1 MSTIVKE
8 PKKSSST
15 YTTEDRGIIQISNSE
30 LPKNL
35 VLKLYIYFFKITV
48 GTWYKDTSHPK
59 EYIMWTLGKTFTI
72 HTD

>member
-8 PKKSSST
+8 PKKISST

-35 VLKLYIYFFKITV
+35 VLKLYVLFFSKLLLVLGIKI
-48 GTWYKDTSHPK
+48 HRA
-59 EYIMWTLGKTFTI
+59 FTNYASEPI
-72 HTD
+72 LKST